1 MSDLSAVKF
10 TLGELKSIEESL
22 KKLIEL
28 PLPIKISYSLSKV
41 LNNISKELI
50 LLEEQRMNLVRK
62 YGETNQ
68 ETKEIKVSNENL
80 DLFVKEFNEL
90 LQEELELMIKPININ
105 SLGDDLKLSP
115 VDMARLEKF
124 FSED

>member
-1 MSDLSAVKF
+1 MSELSAVKF

-62 YGETNQ
+62 YGETNP
-68 ETKEIKVSNENL
+68 ETNEIKVSNDNMNS
-80 DLFVKEFNEL
+80 FIQEFNEL
-90 LQEELELMIKPININ
+90 LQEELELQIKPISID
-105 SLGDDLKLSP
+105 SLGDDLKLTP

-124 FSED
+124 FQD